1 MPLHTSITRRTKYG
15 SKDSFFMGKSF
26 TRIICKRLQVNVAEG
41 TYIENVDKT
50 TWDIILIPTV

>member
-1 MPLHTSITRRTKYG
+1 
-15 SKDSFFMGKSF
+15 MGKSF

-41 TYIENVDKT
+41 TYIENVDKA